1 MLQLL
6 LQLRRMLVAEAL
18 VVIPVNL
25 YAQPV
30 VVLRLMF
37 VALATIIHRSPTVVH
52 LLAILAT
59 NLATDHAALKNAGM
73 TAAAN
78 VIAKRFA
85 TKANVSCNL

>member
-1 MLQLL
+1 MQAI
-6 LQLRRMLVAEAL
+6 AE
-18 VVIPVNL
+18 IPVNL

-37 VALATIIHRSPTVVH
+37 VALAITIHRSPTVVH
-52 LLAILAT
+52 LLAILAI

-85 TKANVSCNL
+85 TKVNVRCKL